1 MSRHGDRIA
10 DMTKGHMSIYS
21 LPPRLFRL
29 EIRLRHQLSKQILN
43 YKDVDGIERRE
54 VVDRER
60 FNTLSRRYSTV
71 SEYVTEHL
79 DKFEEVDKPKRKYK
93 FKNKQ
98 KGELLTRFSTKE
110 LQELN
115 SSLWFSS
122 ISLVTDRRYK
132 QRLHKKLH
140 KLILERQQK
149 EGLYDKSK

>member
-1 MSRHGDRIA
+1 
-10 DMTKGHMSIYS
+10 MTKGHMSIYS

-29 EIRLRHQLSKQILN
+29 ELRLRHQLSKQILN

>member
-1 MSRHGDRIA
+1 
-10 DMTKGHMSIYS
+10 MTKGHMSIYS